1 MNKTKDMDLGKEP
14 IGKLFFMLAVPAIAS
29 QVVNAL
35 YNIVDR
41 MYIGHMFSYYH
52 DRFGFC
58 RACQYGRR
66 SQSIHHDGKRK
77 A

>member
-29 QVVNAL
+29 QV
-35 YNIVDR
+35 
-41 MYIGHMFSYYH
+41 